1 MKNVLVIDASPVFA
15 EFLKDKFTSEK
26 IENAFIQGKLDSIP
40 KIISVFPD
48 LVIVDIQ
55 EETPMDSMLEF
66 LKRVK
71 NDPNASRIPMI
82 ATGPLIEKNMI
93 AVYAKLGIQKYF
105 VKPIKFDI
113 FFESVGHFLKHFF
126 SMDTTPCVLEIHR
139 NENIIFIEISKGL
152 NREKLFLLRYR
163 LSELIKNTALEAP
176 KIIVMITNLD
186 LTFVDGLNLELLL
199 DNVKE
204 NPKVKPENVYI
215 LTVSG
220 FVRDLIAGHPEY
232 SGMKVS
238 TDISQVLNSLVETT
252 SSAHL
257 SDIISERI
265 LSPSQM
271 DNASLE
277 MRFSLDLQPQETK
290 AEENGVLQGKKISM
304 LNDDAHLCE
313 LVKSEF
319 NKLNIACDTYSDASS
334 FLSDVTKENYSLV
347 IIDIL
352 LPGTSGLEIIK
363 RLKELP
369 SAPLIFVYAQ
379 VPNREIVVHSLQMG
393 AKQYLIKPQE
403 PGVIVKKA
411 VEVLNAETKR

>member
-40 KIISVFPD
+40 KIISIFPD

-204 NPKVKPENVYI
+204 NPKTYI
-215 LTVSG
+215 
-220 FVRDLIAGHPEY
+220 
-232 SGMKVS
+232 
-238 TDISQVLNSLVETT
+238 
-252 SSAHL
+252 
-257 SDIISERI
+257 
-265 LSPSQM
+265 
-271 DNASLE
+271 
-277 MRFSLDLQPQETK
+277 
-290 AEENGVLQGKKISM
+290 
-304 LNDDAHLCE
+304 
-313 LVKSEF
+313 
-319 NKLNIACDTYSDASS
+319 
-334 FLSDVTKENYSLV
+334 FL
-347 IIDIL
+347 
-352 LPGTSGLEIIK
+352 P
-363 RLKELP
+363 
-369 SAPLIFVYAQ
+369 
-379 VPNREIVVHSLQMG
+379 
-393 AKQYLIKPQE
+393 
-403 PGVIVKKA
+403 
-411 VEVLNAETKR
+411 